1 MAEFS
6 VFLLL
11 LLTSRVLLVVR
22 DEPLTNRHA
31 LTLALAQSA
40 TLLTATPDW
49 RLLPLLVVVVV
60 SNLIGGW
67 LERRTQART
76 GGYRLGVLLVVLMV
90 AGFSF
95 TPTHPTPLSG
105 PLTIAVEWLRHHFLY
120 VAGVSASDGI
130 AIVLVLIGAL
140 LSVTIAVAVGELPKL
155 LQP

>member
-67 LERRTQART
+67 LERRAQART